1 MAEII
6 ETQDYSLAAAARP
19 ALGEYGVWFTI
30 AIAMMA
36 TAGGILASIFAVSR
50 MLAMLTE
57 MKLVPHRHFGM
68 PGSIQKHT
76 LVYTVILG
84 LILTAFFDLSRIAAL
99 GIVFYL
105 IMDIAIHWGVL
116 RHLRIDI
123 NANSWV
129 PAIAI
134 FLDLLALGG
143 FVWVKLN
150 TDPFVIGV
158 AVATMI
164 AIAVSEQIFLK
175 KSPKSAQ
182 ANQEESHA
190 HHHH

>member
-1 MAEII
+1 MEII
-6 ETQDYSLAAAARP
+6 ETRDYSLAAAARP
-19 ALGEYGVWFTI
+19 ALGDYGVWFTV

-50 MLAMLTE
+50 MLEMLTE
-57 MKLVPHRHFGM
+57 MKLVPRSHFGM

-76 LVYTVILG
+76 LVYTEVLG
-84 LILTAFFDLSRIAAL
+84 LILTAFFDLSRIVAL

-116 RHLRIDI
+116 RYLRKDI
-123 NANSWV
+123 NANAWV
-129 PAIAI
+129 PATAI
-134 FLDLLALGG
+134 VLDMLALGG

-158 AVATMI
+158 AVVTMVVI
-164 AIAVSEQIFLK
+164 AIAEQIFLK
-175 KSPKSAQ
+175 RSGGIQ
-182 ANQEESHA
+182 APEGVHSQP
-190 HHHH
+190 HHH